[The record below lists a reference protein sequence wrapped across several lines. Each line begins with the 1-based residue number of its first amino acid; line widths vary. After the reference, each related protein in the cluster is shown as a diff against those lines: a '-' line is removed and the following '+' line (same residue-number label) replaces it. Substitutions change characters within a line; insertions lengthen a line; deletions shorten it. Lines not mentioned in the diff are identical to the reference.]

1 MDALT
6 GSRHRRVA
14 AATARTVGARSEA
27 TAASP
32 ARGRLPHPR
41 SPRGV
46 ARCSAPVWPSLRMTG
61 RGSAVAP
68 LGPSR
73 RRPTRPFPSRLLRTS
88 GKKRSRRRARRV
100 GPWEPERAPLHSSVA
115 PGGRRS
121 VWRKGTSSPHSV
133 LRDAAPLYPST
144 HGSSGR
150 AGRGRGLRRA
160 GCFDRLSPQA
170 SRCGDSTNGRGGAAR
185 TRGGLTGGYN
195 ADIAAW
201 GEALPD
207 SKSPIGRGSPSIEE
221 WTRFMGASPLRRFA
235 LARLCLTSNL

>member
-1 MDALT
+1 MQRT
-6 GSRHRRVA
+6 GVA
-14 AATARTVGARSEA
+14 VAEDDGKGERCRPARSFE
-27 TAASP
+27 TPPRPDPSP
-32 ARGRLPHPR
+32 PGSSGRAGR
-41 SPRGV
+41 SV
-46 ARCSAPVWPSLRMTG
+46 LAD
-61 RGSAVAP
+61 
-68 LGPSR
+68 
-73 RRPTRPFPSRLLRTS
+73 
-88 GKKRSRRRARRV
+88 KARRE
-100 GPWEPERAPLHSSVA
+100 GLWGLGRAPLHSSVA

-133 LRDAAPLYPST
+133 LRDAARSNHPPTAPQDEREGGEVYVGPDAST
-144 HGSSGR
+144 GSR
-150 AGRGRGLRRA
+150 HRRVA
-160 GCFDRLSPQA
+160 AATAR
-170 SRCGDSTNGRGGAAR
+170 TVGGAAR